1 MTTFT
6 NFLACVVW
14 GAVVSLRTVLTTVS
28 SLPRTM
34 SSDPGALGG
43 SQPRAWA
50 MFAGICLHFPGINAN
65 SALCLKTEATETAL
79 ESGMAKGEF
88 AGYFGNLRALTVAVG
103 PFIFGAVGK
112 QLWAR
117 PPGVCA

>member
-14 GAVVSLRTVLTTVS
+14 GAVVSLRTVLTVS
-28 SLPRTM
+28 SLPSRTM

-103 PFIFGAVGK
+103 PFIFGASHAK
-112 QLWAR
+112 LQA
-117 PPGVCA
+117 VCA

>member
-1 MTTFT
+1 
-6 NFLACVVW
+6 
-14 GAVVSLRTVLTTVS
+14 
-28 SLPRTM
+28 
-34 SSDPGALGG
+34 
-43 SQPRAWA
+43 

-112 QLWAR
+112 PLGKAAR
-117 PPGVCA
+117 CLCLIRVARCAQETCMRSGGASRRIATSDTGRRRCWVACSQRSSTGC